1 LAKKKADPDKI
12 TIASNRKARFHY
24 EIFDVVEAGL
34 SLKGPEVKSLRDA
47 KARLEGAFARL
58 DGSEVFLHNLYIA
71 PYPLNTG
78 EEIDPERTRKLL
90 LHRREIAKLRKGVD
104 QKGLTLVALELYFRK
119 GWAKVAIALAKG
131 KRGADKRDSLK
142 KKAQSRELERSFKG
156 KFRF

>member
-1 LAKKKADPDKI
+1 MAKKKADPDKI
-12 TIASNRKARFHY
+12 LIASNKKARFHY

-34 SLKGPEVKSLRDA
+34 SLLGAEVKSLRDS

-58 DGSEVFLHNLYIA
+58 DGSQVYLHNLYIA
-71 PYPLNTG
+71 PYTHNTG

-90 LHRREIAKLRKGVD
+90 LHKREIEKFRKGVD

-119 GWAKVAIALAKG
+119 GWAKVAVALAKG
-131 KRGADKRDSLK
+131 KRGADKRDTLK